1 MSLFRYLFD
10 SDWMQRADLERLDEK
25 AEKLEARVWADREKK
40 VGLELQVNELRR
52 DVGRMLLMLETTQ
65 RILADKGICSSED
78 FVRRMRA
85 IDAEDGIE
93 DGQLRPPAPTES
105 ELRYCDACQHFNP
118 ARLKSC
124 QYCGRLFGR
133 KDAR

>member
-10 SDWMQRADLERLDEK
+10 SDWMQRADLEHLDER
-25 AEKLEARVWADREKK
+25 AQELEARVWATHEKEK
-40 VGLELQVNELRR
+40 SVGLQVNELRR
-52 DVGRMLLMLETTQ
+52 DVGRILLVVETLQ
-65 RILADKGICSSED
+65 RVLADKGICSEED

-93 DGQLRPPAPTES
+93 DGRLRPPASKES

-118 ARLKSC
+118 ARLHAC

-133 KDAR
+133 KKA